1 MNASILESIKYHL
14 EGLKRTPEGDTLYKL
29 IARGL
34 TRYGGEDGR
43 LEHAFLFFLHNL
55 LERYAKAPQSDPATR
70 IKARLI
76 QQRLALFLPQEKT
89 AAATPATRPAA
100 PSEGV
105 SRWTKIDA
113 LTARVPGSTPPPSS
127 TPPREAT
134 VPAQAHAPKA
144 DAPKQTERKPNV
156 QFRGIAEV
164 AVEPKLNKEGERLA
178 ETLTKTLAADE
189 AFETALQS
197 IDVQAEGLDSAIKSF
212 DDLKQLLVRGLD
224 ELVRERQVLRNKLSK
239 VGEYLKAVEG
249 DRKRLKQELSH
260 AQANS
265 LADSLTGLPKREV
278 FSRQLEAEIG
288 RVKRYGFA
296 LSVALIDVDGLDS
309 VNDRYG
315 REAGDAVLRCYAT
328 EILSHF
334 RAYDLVARY
343 GEDEFAVMFP
353 NTQKDGASTAIE
365 KARRS
370 AAQTFISHEGRSIP
384 LPTFSSV
391 LTLYSPGEQPMTLL
405 RRAGDAL
412 AQAKRRGGGDR
423 QVISLPSA

>member
-14 EGLKRTPEGDTLYKL
+14 EGLKRTPEGGTLYAL

-34 TRYGGEDGR
+34 KRYGGEDGR
-43 LEHAFLFFLHNL
+43 LEHAFLSFLHNL
-55 LERYAKAPQSDPATR
+55 LERYAKDPQSDPATR
-70 IKARLI
+70 VKARLV
-76 QQRLALFLPQEKT
+76 QQRLALFLPQGK
-89 AAATPATRPAA
+89 AQAA
-100 PSEGV
+100 PARPTPKPASGV
-105 SRWTKIDA
+105 TRWTKIDA
-113 LTARVPGSTPPPSS
+113 LTARTPLAAPPPAVE
-127 TPPREAT
+127 PPRQR
-134 VPAQAHAPKA
+134 PAQAPPVPDVPPPVPEPVATQDPL
-144 DAPKQTERKPNV
+144 PEV
-156 QFRGIAEV
+156 GAES
-164 AVEPKLNKEGERLA
+164 ERLA

-189 AFETALQS
+189 AFENALAS
-197 IDVQAEGLDSAIKSF
+197 IDTPSGDLDSTIKSF
-212 DDLKQLLVRGLD
+212 DDMKQLLVRGLD
-224 ELVRERQVLRNKLSK
+224 ELMRERQALRQKLSK

-249 DRKRLKQELSH
+249 DRKRLKSELSH

-265 LADSLTGLPKREV
+265 LADALTGLPLRDV
-278 FSRQLEAEIG
+278 FARQLEAEIG

-296 LSVALIDVDGLDS
+296 LSVALIDVDGLDQ

-353 NTQKDGASTAIE
+353 NTQKDGATTALE
-365 KARRS
+365 KARKS

-391 LTLYSPGEQPMTLL
+391 LTLYSPGEQPVALL

-412 AQAKRRGGGDR
+412 LQAKRQGANR
-423 QVISLPSA
+423 QVVALPSA